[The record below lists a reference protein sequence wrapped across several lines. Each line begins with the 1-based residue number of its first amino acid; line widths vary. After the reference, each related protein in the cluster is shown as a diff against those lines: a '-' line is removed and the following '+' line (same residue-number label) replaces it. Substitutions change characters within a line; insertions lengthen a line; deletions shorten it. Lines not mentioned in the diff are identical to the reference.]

1 MSRSFPKDLKMS
13 SQENS
18 GFYNGTNF
26 VGIHCKM
33 HKQDVTDNECT
44 DSNVFVKCERSE
56 QLFEF
61 GGKWD
66 FFGWEFRGS
75 GALENVNFVENQT
88 WKM

>member
-1 MSRSFPKDLKMS
+1 MTLHVVLLVVTDLLKGKKMSRSFPKDLKMS

-56 QLFEF
+56 QFFEF
-61 GGKWD
+61 GGK
-66 FFGWEFRGS
+66 
-75 GALENVNFVENQT
+75 
-88 WKM
+88 